1 MEERAKLQDVAPKDV
16 KQLEVLRPVNVPPM
30 GARFKE
36 LLAKEQRLEASS
48 RPVQKHATTATAVT
62 TTKTKKGDE
71 AEVKDGPARKKR
83 KKSQGKG
90 AAAATDSKAVT
101 TKDDEGDLLQE
112 DEIKEG
118 IDWSDDE
125 EE

>member
-48 RPVQKHATTATAVT
+48 RPVQKHAADTTAA

-71 AEVKDGPARKKR
+71 EVDKDGPARKKR
-83 KKSQGKG
+83 KKSKGKG
-90 AAAATDSKAVT
+90 AATATDSKAVS
-101 TKDDEGDLLQE
+101 TKDDEGDLLEE